1 MTNEQ
6 LTNYIID
13 KFDGVILDDYD
24 REVHSIE
31 GKPYKITFDRSRAEW
46 SCSCPAFTFRRR
58 HKISKCKHIIHIQNE
73 KFKKLTNRNK

>member
-1 MTNEQ
+1 MKNTE
-6 LTNYIID
+6 LINYIID

-31 GKPYKITFDRSRAEW
+31 GKPYKITFDRGRVEW

-58 HKISKCKHIIHIQNE
+58 HKITKCKHIKEIQTK
-73 KFKKLTNRNK
+73 KFNYMRGNNG

>member
-1 MTNEQ
+1 MNLVE
-6 LTNYIID
+6 YIID

-46 SCSCPAFTFRRR
+46 SCSCPAFTFRR
-58 HKISKCKHIIHIQNE
+58 
-73 KFKKLTNRNK
+73 